1 MLQRLPLANARFMS
15 SGKRKTAGLIIIG
28 DEILKGQVQD
38 TNTHFLAGGL
48 RNLGVQ
54 LERVSVISDDID
66 TIASEVKKFSNN
78 FDLVLTSGGIG
89 PTHDDVTFEGV
100 ARAFDDGVEHHP
112 KIVDLCKRWFRKED
126 LNDPCFKLALIP
138 KQAKLNFGTDKATGR
153 PTQYPL
159 ISVENVFVFP
169 GIPELL
175 KKAFHNLGA
184 QLFGAGKQVVS
195 DAVYL
200 RQDEISITN
209 TLNRL
214 VKNHPNITFGSYP
227 SWSGQHYRTK
237 VTLEGELEE
246 EVSRARSDMEELKP
260 VKFDPK
266 PTENAWE
273 KVQQFLQDTADSHMT
288 EVVEGSLK
296 VVEEC
301 FARFPPESVS
311 VCYNGGKD
319 CIVMLHLV
327 HAYFQK
333 HFPGKQLKSFYISEE
348 KTFPELDQFLASS
361 IAAYNLHN
369 SVFQGK
375 IL

>member
-1 MLQRLPLANARFMS
+1 M
-15 SGKRKTAGLIIIG
+15 
-28 DEILKGQVQD
+28 
-38 TNTHFLAGGL
+38 
-48 RNLGVQ
+48 
-54 LERVSVISDDID
+54 
-66 TIASEVKKFSNN
+66 
-78 FDLVLTSGGIG
+78 
-89 PTHDDVTFEGV
+89 
-100 ARAFDDGVEHHP
+100 
-112 KIVDLCKRWFRKED
+112 
-126 LNDPCFKLALIP
+126 
-138 KQAKLNFGTDKATGR
+138 
-153 PTQYPL
+153 
-159 ISVENVFVFP
+159 
-169 GIPELL
+169 
-175 KKAFHNLGA
+175 
-184 QLFGAGKQVVS
+184 S

-209 TLNRL
+209 TLNRFAGLGQANWLSQKSFRL

-237 VTLEGELEE
+237 VTLEGELQE

-260 VKFDPK
+260 VKFDPN

-288 EVVEGSLK
+288 EVVEASLK

-301 FARFPPESVS
+301 FARFSHPCVHCVQALMLALHVLYQVSSGKCVRVLQWGQGLHCDAPP
-311 VCYNGGKD
+311 CA
-319 CIVMLHLV
+319 CILPGSLLKETFSFKW
-327 HAYFQK
+327 YRENKWQK